1 MKGLRMTVVYTSVST
16 KVCSRALAIAA
27 VGFCYLVG
35 WWASLRMG
43 CLIGWHWL
51 LEYCWRG
58 TRKFY
63 RRAAA
68 SSSVAS
74 FGAADVDFALKQV
87 TSPRAHHKAKP
98 DWVKAELLRLMV
110 FMPRA
115 SVRLLAMAFNRL
127 HFAGTGVSVGRSF
140 VYAFRLRCRYEVA
153 VAQRALKSRPPIDY
167 AKNHTW
173 GLDLTGKQMVTDS
186 GTGIVVTTNPYIL
199 GLIDHGSRLLLALTP
214 LRSKHS
220 WRLAWCVALLVA
232 RYGKPKFIKT
242 DNDAVFTS
250 KLFKACLATLGV
262 AHRRTAVMS
271 PWQNGR
277 IERLFGTLKQSL
289 DEMTVPSFA
298 ALGSLMGT
306 FRYFYNDVRPHQAL
320 GGLTPAEAWAGVSW
334 QDVCEKRCKTIVPF
348 SAWDG
353 LLVGFVTN
361 R

>member
-1 MKGLRMTVVYTSVST
+1 MNPILKQLYAVLCKRFLETTLLMFCICVGLCCRV
-16 KVCSRALAIAA
+16 KVCLLH
-27 VGFCYLVG
+27 F
-35 WWASLRMG
+35 
-43 CLIGWHWL
+43 WHWL
-51 LEYCWRG
+51 LKYCWRG
-58 TRKFY
+58 ARKFY

-74 FGAADVDFALKQV
+74 FGAADVDFILKQL
-87 TSPRAHHKAKP
+87 TNPRAHHKSKP

-110 FMPRA
+110 FMPKA
-115 SVRLLAMAFNRL
+115 SVRLLAMTFNRL
-127 HFAGTGVSVGRSF
+127 HLGSTGISVWRSF
-140 VYAFRLRCRYEVA
+140 VYELRLRCRYEVA
-153 VAQRALKSRPPIDY
+153 VAQRALKSRPPIQY
-167 AKNHTW
+167 GMNHTW
-173 GLDLTGKQMVTDS
+173 GLDLTGKQTVGED
-186 GTGIVVTTNPYIL
+186 GKAANHYIL

-220 WRLAWCVALLVA
+220 WRLAWWLAASVL

-250 KLFKACLATLGV
+250 RLFKACLAALGIS
-262 AHRRTAVMS
+262 HKRTQVMS

-277 IERLFGTLKQSL
+277 IERLFGTLKHSL

-306 FRYFYNDVRPHQAL
+306 FRLFYNDVRPHQAL
-320 GGLTPAEAWAGVSW
+320 GGLTPLEAWNGLSW
-334 QDVCEKRCKTIVPF
+334 DDVYAKPCKAVTPF
-348 SAWDG
+348 SAWGG